1 MPRQYHVD
9 PLQGVL
15 PMEPPRRFELRTYA
29 LRVSSDS
36 EKNPELDLIREGSRG
51 T

>member
-9 PLQGVL
+9 PLQGAL

-29 LRVSSDS
+29 LRVRSGS
-36 EKNPELDLIREGSRG
+36 EKNQEMDLIREGSRDM
-51 T
+51 